1 MSGLRDLPDDELLR
15 QYDQAAEQTGN
26 SLHRCQIELSRR
38 DAERMCGRT
47 ERMYGLTKTVMWL
60 TAVVTTATILNM
72 VAAIVLV
79 LSSLGN
85 MD

>member
-1 MSGLRDLPDDELLR
+1 MSGLRDLSDDELFCR
-15 QYDQAAEQTGN
+15 YDQAAEQTGN
-26 SLHRCQIELSRR
+26 SLHSCQIELSRR
-38 DAERMCGRT
+38 DAERMC
-47 ERMYGLTKTVMWL
+47 GLTKTVMWL
-60 TAVVTTATILNM
+60 TAVVTTATILNT